1 MSLRSGSAGS
11 GRKNLFSFFKSRGG
25 KASKGISNVGT
36 GTSNRASALYPRN
49 LFLNLSTVSFGRK
62 RAKGPGIPTSAS
74 MTSILPPL
82 PPIPSTLGG
91 STTGSIQ
98 SNSNVNLP
106 LGVEQIG
113 SGIGFQYNLK
123 PAVPSKTS
131 IISGAP
137 RGCLF
142 PSGKV
147 ALARTEDLTDA
158 GMGRRSEA
166 GATPNAAM
174 SCSAATGLGLGCTN
188 ERKRRDDRRS
198 QITEKASRGTL
209 REAHRSS
216 PAKLRDTYHAGN
228 SATWIVPCHDDGVGP
243 KFSPAVQAYMGQV
256 PSHRSSPFSPSSST
270 PESDGGPFTPT
281 VACDDED
288 GSKEFDDSCGVDG
301 GTLEGKMEPDETLRL
316 VRSSRAY

>member
-1 MSLRSGSAGS
+1 
-11 GRKNLFSFFKSRGG
+11 
-25 KASKGISNVGT
+25 
-36 GTSNRASALYPRN
+36 
-49 LFLNLSTVSFGRK
+49 
-62 RAKGPGIPTSAS
+62 

-82 PPIPSTLGG
+82 PSIPSMLRGP
-91 STTGSIQ
+91 TTGSIQ

-137 RGCLF
+137 RGCMF
-142 PSGKV
+142 SSGKV
-147 ALARTEDLTDA
+147 ALARTEDLADA
-158 GMGRRSEA
+158 DMGRRSEV
-166 GATPNAAM
+166 GATTNTVLSSGTAR
-174 SCSAATGLGLGCTN
+174 GLGLACTS
-188 ERKRRDDRRS
+188 ERRSGDERRS
-198 QITEKASRGTL
+198 QIAEKTSGGTL
-209 REAHRSS
+209 RGAHRSS
-216 PAKLRDTYHAGN
+216 PALASAKLRDTYHAGN
-228 SATWIVPCHDDGVGP
+228 SATWIVPCLEDGVGP

-256 PSHRSSPFSPSSST
+256 APHRSSPFSPPSST

-288 GSKEFDDSCGVDG
+288 GSKDFDDSCGVDG